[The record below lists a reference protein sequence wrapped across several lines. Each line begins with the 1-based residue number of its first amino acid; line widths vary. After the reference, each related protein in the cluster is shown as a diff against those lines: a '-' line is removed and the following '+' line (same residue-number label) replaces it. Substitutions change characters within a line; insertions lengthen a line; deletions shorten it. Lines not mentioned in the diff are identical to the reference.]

1 MNTYGKNVYVPIIN
15 RNMQQTNVK
24 AQNEIGLYFIST
36 CNDVK
41 IKSLN
46 FNPILQPEETNLNP
60 KTKNARRIILSLF
73 VQQCS
78 SYRFH

>member
-1 MNTYGKNVYVPIIN
+1 MNTYGENVYHK
-15 RNMQQTNVK
+15 QKYATDVK

-46 FNPILQPEETNLNP
+46 FNTILQPEETNLNP